1 MKKLTISSRLS
12 LLVGLLSILLLGI
25 GLLGLYGISRANE
38 GLRVVYLERTVPAT
52 YMGRIQSDLLASRLA
67 VTMPLAIPTPENIE
81 AAQTLIKKS
90 TEEIAEL
97 WKDYSAG
104 PFSGEEAK
112 LVQQRYADCLTKLG
126 AKLDSDGPRWV
137 SFDTKGGGYLVIGV
151 VKRNGKT
158 YTAPRDQRAIALL
171 ETVGC

>member
-1 MKKLTISSRLS
+1 MTRTLAALTVA
-12 LLVGLLSILLLGI
+12 LVATGCGS
-25 GLLGLYGISRANE
+25 
-38 GLRVVYLERTVPAT
+38 TTPAKPKADT
-52 YMGRIQSDLLASRLA
+52 IR
-67 VTMPLAIPTPENIE
+67 P
-81 AAQTLIKKS
+81 
-90 TEEIAEL
+90 
-97 WKDYSAG
+97 
-104 PFSGEEAK
+104 EAK